1 MAGRYATRRVLP
13 PSLALLLSQLS
24 DLRDLAVFAPMVLL
38 FSAACWWLFRP
49 RRSLD
54 RAESGKPLR
63 IWKVVAP
70 MVAFL
75 AGPGTVVLL
84 WAAAV
89 YGFEREHYVTNYE
102 RIEVLIA
109 ALPVGLLVG
118 FLVSLLVFAWVAS
131 SD

>member
-1 MAGRYATRRVLP
+1 M
-13 PSLALLLSQLS
+13 
-24 DLRDLAVFAPMVLL
+24 
-38 FSAACWWLFRP
+38 
-49 RRSLD
+49 
-54 RAESGKPLR
+54 R

-70 MVAFL
+70 LMAFL

-89 YGFEREHYVTNYE
+89 YGFERELYISNYE

-109 ALPVGLLVG
+109 ALPVGLVVG
-118 FLVSLLVFAWVAS
+118 FLVSILVLAWVAS